1 MVLLGN
7 CGYFFG
13 NSGNWGNWTRRFGRA
28 SRPETQ
34 PVLETAPSTDRQEVL
49 MLTIWEYNAKNN
61 AKKLHCFSHYLT
73 DPTILAYRITVSL
86 GQKKSVQRKWHL
98 GLSKAPRWHSLHA
111 TNQGPT
117 GTCIEAVPWTNR
129 AGWGRP
135 GADPAVKTWMF
146 YAVGDPQFPDG
157 LSW

>member
-1 MVLLGN
+1 M
-7 CGYFFG
+7 
-13 NSGNWGNWTRRFGRA
+13 
-28 SRPETQ
+28 
-34 PVLETAPSTDRQEVL
+34 
-49 MLTIWEYNAKNN
+49 
-61 AKKLHCFSHYLT
+61 
-73 DPTILAYRITVSL
+73 
-86 GQKKSVQRKWHL
+86 QRKWHL

-157 LSW
+157 LYIMINTNLHMYDFWGSPIYRNQCPKQAVRVAFCWVRLKMGYPKIIQNWSLLGAKNMILGSTVLRNHHMGSHMALSET